1 MTVFWFWDR
10 HKLSTAKS
18 SQHYSSQIKHNQYIL
33 KDTAS
38 ERRIQGTFVWNRF
51 KLLKTPFNQSWT
63 SDICT
68 LHGILFSQTQ
78 IWFWLCCVHP
88 RKHPSEKNSSR
99 LMEQYI
105 LSHHPFEIWLPEH
118 SIPESHCSYLFCKHL
133 IKSRAGIYD
142 SMKVIQNEYQ
152 DSKLNMLHGEFLEQ
166 KHRRFYVIAY

>member
-38 ERRIQGTFVWNRF
+38 ERRIQGTFVWNCF

-68 LHGILFSQTQ
+68 LHGILFPQHQFGFDFTVYIQENIQARKQCQAHGTIHTFTPSVWNMTSWTQ
-78 IWFWLCCVHP
+78 HSRVTLSFI
-88 RKHPSEKNSSR
+88 SSAN
-99 LMEQYI
+99 I
-105 LSHHPFEIWLPEH
+105 
-118 SIPESHCSYLFCKHL
+118 
-133 IKSRAGIYD
+133 
-142 SMKVIQNEYQ
+142 
-152 DSKLNMLHGEFLEQ
+152 
-166 KHRRFYVIAY
+166 